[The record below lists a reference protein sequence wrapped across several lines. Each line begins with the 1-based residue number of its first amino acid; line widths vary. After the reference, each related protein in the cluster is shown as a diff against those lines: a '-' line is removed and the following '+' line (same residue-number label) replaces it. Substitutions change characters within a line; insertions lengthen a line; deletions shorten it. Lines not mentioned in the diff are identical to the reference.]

1 MKNYVTQI
9 LRLKLHNFVKKYL
22 TLHVQIALQPH
33 ESRKLNLVAPEKS
46 DDFSYTIKK
55 PKNRLLYYILLYSLT
70 FLNEYPATIA
80 PITITTGNTLLSS
93 IPV

>member
-33 ESRKLNLVAPEKS
+33 ESRKINLVLFK
-46 DDFSYTIKK
+46 IKK